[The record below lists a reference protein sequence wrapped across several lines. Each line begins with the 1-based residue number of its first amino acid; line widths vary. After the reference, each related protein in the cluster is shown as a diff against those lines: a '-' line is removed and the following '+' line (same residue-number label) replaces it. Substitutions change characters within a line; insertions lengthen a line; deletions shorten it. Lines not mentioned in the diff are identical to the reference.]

1 MSGPNA
7 DCSLERDPNTWTV
20 VVAGGSGLRFGEH
33 KQFLDL
39 AGKSV
44 VQRSVEAAAAVSS
57 GVVVAIPESFLSAFA
72 LTEIDGCTIEIVAG
86 GSTRAESVRAGL
98 RMVPDDAE
106 VILVHDAARPMASP
120 DLFGRV
126 VNAIRSGNE
135 AVVPAIQVTDTIRQR
150 DGGVVDRETL
160 LSVQTPQG
168 FAANALREAH
178 ASGAEATD
186 DASLVELI
194 GRTVTVVDGE
204 PENLK
209 ITNPTDL
216 TVAEAVVRQRET

>member
-7 DCSLERDPNTWTV
+7 DCSGERGSNVWTV

-33 KQFLDL
+33 KQFVDL
-39 AGKSV
+39 VGKSV
-44 VQRSVEAAAAVSS
+44 VQRSVEAAAAVSG
-57 GVVVAIPESFLSAFA
+57 GVVVAIPESFVSAFQLA
-72 LTEIDGCTIEIVAG
+72 DIDGCAIEIVAG

-98 RMVPDDAE
+98 RTVPDDAE

-126 VNAIRSGNE
+126 VAAVRSGND
-135 AVVPAIQVTDTIRQR
+135 AVVPAVPVTDTIRHR
-150 DGGVVDRETL
+150 DGGVVDREML
-160 LSVQTPQG
+160 LLVQTPQG
-168 FAANALREAH
+168 FAANVLREAH
-178 ASGAEATD
+178 ATGADATD

-216 TVAEAVVRQRET
+216 TAAEAVVRQREI